1 MHKQRITIYPDAGYA
16 FDMIFTI
23 PEDRDDEEY
32 IEGMLSEIFSDNFS
46 WTEWNFAQY
55 KDVKKPANLYTH
67 CVHIDLAVFSILLK
81 QCVRSK

>member
-1 MHKQRITIYPDAGYA
+1 MKHEGYNTMRNRRITIYPDVGDA

-46 WTEWNFAQY
+46 WVEWHFAQ
-55 KDVKKPANLYTH
+55 
-67 CVHIDLAVFSILLK
+67 
-81 QCVRSK
+81 